1 MLVELARTI
10 REVFGAR
17 GAAWLAELPTLIGQ
31 CEHRW
36 AITVA
41 TPFKSC
47 SYNWVA
53 PARMRD
59 GTDVVLKL
67 GVPCPEL
74 ANEIEA
80 LRAFAGRGCAR
91 LIEADSSSGALLIER
106 LRPGTMLVEL
116 GLEHDDAATAIAA
129 ALLPELNRSP
139 PAGVA
144 LPTLAV
150 WTEGITCAKS
160 AGFAPS
166 LIDTAVRL
174 RDELLAS
181 ASSPV
186 LLHGDLHHFNILR
199 AERQPWL
206 AIDPKG
212 IVGDPAYEMA
222 PFLYN
227 PLNALR
233 AAPDG
238 QRIVLRRIDR
248 LAEYLDRERLI
259 RWSFVQS
266 VLSAWW
272 SFEDHGREFEPA
284 LTFAEWIAQL
294 L

>member
-1 MLVELARTI
+1 MREL
-10 REVFGAR
+10 FGAL
-17 GAAWLAELPTLIGQ
+17 GAAWLAELPTLIAQ

-41 TPFKSC
+41 TRFENS
-47 SYNWVA
+47 SYHWVA

-59 GTDVVLKL
+59 GTSVVLKL

-74 ANEIEA
+74 AQEIEA
-80 LRAFAGRGCAR
+80 LRAFAGRGAAR
-91 LIEADSSSGALLIER
+91 LIESDLSSGALLIER

-116 GLEHDDAATAIAA
+116 GLERDDAATAIAA
-129 ALLPELNRSP
+129 ALLPELHRP
-139 PAGVA
+139 PPPGVA

-150 WTEGITCAKS
+150 WTEGIIRAKS

-181 ASSPV
+181 AGSPV
-186 LLHGDLHHFNILR
+186 LLHGDFHHFNILR
-199 AERQPWL
+199 ADRRPWL

-212 IVGDPAYEMA
+212 IIGDATYEMA

-238 QRIVLRRIDR
+238 QRIVSRRIDQ
-248 LAEYLDRERLI
+248 LAEYLDRARLI

-272 SFEDHGREFEPA
+272 SFEDHGRDFEPA
-284 LTFAEWIAQL
+284 FAEWIAQL